1 MGTIARIVEVTAAAK
16 DDNEGSSDDAK
27 GKDKQQ
33 HFIVVIEGI
42 SKFTLK
48 KVYLLSEKPPS
59 FKGDENF
66 VARPLVLLIP
76 YTNTI

>member
-1 MGTIARIVEVTAAAK
+1 MGTIARIVEVTAAAN
-16 DDNEGSSDDAK
+16 NEGSSDDAK

-48 KVYLLSEKPPS
+48 KAYLLSENPPS
-59 FKGDENF
+59 FKGDDNF